1 MWGKIF
7 KNFWYL
13 HPTQALQSLS
23 TYHIHCIQYSE
34 FMPLTKKVCS
44 SDLMHC
50 QISIFEIKMMEK
62 IGINIMPFSN
72 PMSHRYWA
80 NPFPYLGTWI
90 CTREPGSVLGNLD
103 LNKSLV
109 WDLYLGTWTRT
120 RLCAQKLAQ
129 YWWPSQRYELT
140 KGLLRVS

>member
-1 MWGKIF
+1 MFFWLSTPIGLGGTKSFLKRLISSLGSSPS
-7 KNFWYL
+7 KFWY
-13 HPTQALQSLS
+13 
-23 TYHIHCIQYSE
+23 IMHCIPYSE
-34 FMPLTKKVCS
+34 FRPSTKKVCS

-129 YWWPSQRYELT
+129 YW
-140 KGLLRVS
+140 